1 MTRKRSPERNQF
13 LQNLLIDTRQGIRNW
28 AKVEHADRIIDN
40 DGYAT
45 GYRNI
50 TITDRKTGTR
60 HTITAD
66 TIATG
71 LNRLLRLAGPGA
83 AQELRLANRTNGQ
96 EGDYSPSDVDMAV
109 QCGLFGEVVYT

>member
-13 LQNLLIDTRQGIRNW
+13 LQNLLLDTQQGTRHW
-28 AKVEHADRIIDN
+28 ATVEHADPIADN
-40 DGYAT
+40 DGYTT
-45 GYRNI
+45 GYHKI
-50 TITDRKTGTR
+50 VIADKETGTR
-60 HTITAD
+60 HAITAD

-83 AQELRLANRTNGQ
+83 AQELRIANRTNGQ
-96 EGDYSPSDVDMAV
+96 EGDYGPHDVDMAV

>member
-13 LQNLLIDTRQGIRNW
+13 LQNLLLDTQQGIRNW
-28 AKVEHADRIIDN
+28 AKVERADRIIDS
-40 DGYAT
+40 DGYTT
-45 GYRNI
+45 GYDNI
-50 TITDRKTGTR
+50 TITDKKTGTW

-66 TIATG
+66 TIAAG
-71 LNRLLRLAGPGA
+71 LTRLLRLAGPGA

-96 EGDYSPSDVDMAV
+96 EGDYGPPDANMAV